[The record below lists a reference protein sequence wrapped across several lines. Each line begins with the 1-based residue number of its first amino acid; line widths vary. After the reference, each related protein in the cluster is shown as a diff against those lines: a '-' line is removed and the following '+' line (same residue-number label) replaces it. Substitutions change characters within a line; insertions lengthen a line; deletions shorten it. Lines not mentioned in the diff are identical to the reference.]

1 MKLTTRLGRASVA
14 ALAAAI
20 LSAAAAAYF
29 AIRGEAAEALASG
42 ASSAFAAVASLAA
55 SVSRRRSRAGF
66 GALASAI
73 DAPVGGERAESG
85 IAVDEEFTKGARDLG
100 LSRDRFRTALKEME
114 MRVEARAADLVAA
127 YNELQDKNES
137 IRREMRMAQRV
148 QKMFVPRTETLRTRP
163 EIDFGAYYA
172 AMESLGGDLY
182 DVIRVGRNA
191 YGLLVL
197 DVSGH
202 GVAAALVTAFA
213 KVSFQHSSGYGVS
226 PARTL
231 ERVNADLRATI
242 SDTDMFVTAFFAIA
256 NLETGVIQYANA
268 GHHPPIVHNRH
279 SGELSRL
286 DTKGPFLGVFD
297 DARFEESSAT
307 MVPGDRFVLF
317 TDGIVE
323 ARNFLKEEYDVSR
336 LEAVVG
342 KGHSSPAG
350 DVVEAIVADIDAFT
364 MSAPRRDDQTL
375 LVFDFNGVSEPH
387 GDRKALEAEPN
398 GDGGE
403 EKADDAA
410 ANADIIHIDGV
421 DGGEEVDEMIIE
433 EIAEPEGTASL
444 SERFDGALL
453 AAKEGRLYDAERIL
467 RDLLLERS
475 DKPEILNNLGVV
487 LAKRHLRD
495 EALLC
500 FEKALVLAPTNA
512 RYKRN
517 LEKTRAL
524 HE

>member
-1 MKLTTRLGRASVA
+1 
-14 ALAAAI
+14 
-20 LSAAAAAYF
+20 
-29 AIRGEAAEALASG
+29 
-42 ASSAFAAVASLAA
+42 
-55 SVSRRRSRAGF
+55 
-66 GALASAI
+66 
-73 DAPVGGERAESG
+73 
-85 IAVDEEFTKGARDLG
+85 
-100 LSRDRFRTALKEME
+100 
-114 MRVEARAADLVAA
+114 
-127 YNELQDKNES
+127 
-137 IRREMRMAQRV
+137 
-148 QKMFVPRTETLRTRP
+148 
-163 EIDFGAYYA
+163 
-172 AMESLGGDLY
+172 
-182 DVIRVGRNA
+182 
-191 YGLLVL
+191 
-197 DVSGH
+197 
-202 GVAAALVTAFA
+202 
-213 KVSFQHSSGYGVS
+213 
-226 PARTL
+226 
-231 ERVNADLRATI
+231 
-242 SDTDMFVTAFFAIA
+242 
-256 NLETGVIQYANA
+256 
-268 GHHPPIVHNRH
+268 
-279 SGELSRL
+279 
-286 DTKGPFLGVFD
+286 
-297 DARFEESSAT
+297 